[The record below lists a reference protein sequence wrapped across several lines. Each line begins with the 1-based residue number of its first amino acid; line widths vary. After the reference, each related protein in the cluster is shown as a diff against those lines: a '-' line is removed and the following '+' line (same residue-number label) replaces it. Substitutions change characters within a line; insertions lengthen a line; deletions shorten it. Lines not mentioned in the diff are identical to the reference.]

1 VTFAPAIT
9 DSSRATGRRYE
20 PIAQI
25 GRGGMAEVLLAL
37 MDSGA
42 GARRLAV
49 LKRIGPELATDP
61 DFVEMFL
68 DEARLSLRLSHANVV
83 QTYEVLVGDDELA
96 IAMEY
101 LDGQPLTRVLNRML
115 RGPGELGLPLR
126 LRILTR
132 VLAGLEHAHT
142 LADLDGTPLGVVHRD
157 VSPQNVF
164 VTYDG
169 QVKLVDFGVAKTIAA
184 SHQTRPGAI
193 KGKLAYMA
201 PEQLQSEVVDRR
213 ADLFSVGVMLWEMLA
228 QRRMWH
234 RMTEIEI
241 VGHLASGR
249 PMPSL
254 PVLPADVPTDLDAIC
269 MRALETDPALRYQTA
284 AEMEIDLERVLAGA
298 ADSHARNLGTVVSLA
313 FAAERA
319 ERQAVIERCLR
330 RSAEQAV
337 PASVVPDPLP
347 TIDVPLEALDED
359 RTPARE
365 AVDRG
370 TSDATPVLRVNPA
383 LSAPSA
389 SPAHPAPAAP
399 SISEAHS
406 MHVTP
411 PDPPPSLAVS
421 AAQRALRIWRAA
433 AVAGMVATVAALSLA
448 LAWRRG
454 PDARAVPAHA
464 AGVTAAPPV
473 PSPAAPPRD
482 PEPRPQS
489 TRAIDAAGREEA
501 EHPRRHRR
509 PKHVDEDAV
518 MPPTGSDDES

>member
-1 VTFAPAIT
+1 MLSAHAIT
-9 DSSRATGRRYE
+9 GSSRANNRRYE

-25 GRGGMAEVLLAL
+25 GRGGMAEVLLAM

-61 DFVEMFL
+61 DFVTMFL

-101 LDGQPLTRVLNRML
+101 LDGQPLTRVLNRLL
-115 RGPGELGLPLR
+115 RGPGEQLGLPLR

-132 VLAGLEHAHT
+132 VLAGLQHAHV

-201 PEQLQSEVVDRR
+201 PEQLQSEAVDRR

-234 RMTEIEI
+234 RMTEVEI

-249 PMPSL
+249 PMPAL
-254 PVLPADVPTDLDAIC
+254 PVLPADVPTELDAIC
-269 MRALETDPALRYQTA
+269 LRALELDPALRYQTA
-284 AEMEIDLERVLAGA
+284 EEMEMDLERVLVGA

-319 ERQAVIERCLR
+319 ERQVVIERCLR
-330 RSAEQAV
+330 RSVDQAA
-337 PASVVPDPLP
+337 PASLEPGALP
-347 TIDVPLEALDED
+347 TIDVPREGLDEE
-359 RTPARE
+359 RTPVPE
-365 AVDRG
+365 AVDAVRS
-370 TSDATPVLRVNPA
+370 SDATPVLRVNPA
-383 LSAPSA
+383 LSAPFA
-389 SPAHPAPAAP
+389 
-399 SISEAHS
+399 SEAPPINSHS
-406 MHVTP
+406 PHSPQP
-411 PDPPPSLAVS
+411 PQAFDPPQAPQAVS
-421 AAQRALRIWRAA
+421 AAQRALRVWRAA

-448 LAWRRG
+448 LAWRRA
-454 PDARAVPAHA
+454 PAARTAPNVA
-464 AGVTAAPPV
+464 AGAAAPQPAA
-473 PSPAAPPRD
+473 SPAAPARD
-482 PEPRPQS
+482 PEPRSQS
-489 TRAIDAAGREEA
+489 PRAIGAAGRDETERP
-501 EHPRRHRR
+501 HRHRR
-509 PKHVDEDAV
+509 PKHSDEDAV
-518 MPPTGSDDES
+518 MPPTGIDDES